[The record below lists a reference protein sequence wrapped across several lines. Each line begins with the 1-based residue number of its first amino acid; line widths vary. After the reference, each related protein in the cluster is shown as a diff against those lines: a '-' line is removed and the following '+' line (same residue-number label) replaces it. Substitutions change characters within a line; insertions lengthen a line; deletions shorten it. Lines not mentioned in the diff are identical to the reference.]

1 MMCAARVNQL
11 FFSCDFAFC
20 QPNIKWAQVGEP
32 RTVEGMRISLP
43 YKESSFLDG
52 FSTGF
57 RAFSSVL
64 SFFFFSFLV
73 WSLLNV
79 TIFLPPTPH
88 FDFLITRHVGS

>member
-1 MMCAARVNQL
+1 MMCAAHVNQP

-32 RTVEGMRISLP
+32 RTAEGMRISLP

-64 SFFFFSFLV
+64 SFFFLFLFGV
-73 WSLLNV
+73 VFIEFV
-79 TIFLPPTPH
+79 TIFLPPLL
-88 FDFLITRHVGS
+88 F